1 LRPVF
6 AHAKADP
13 KRVVYAEGEDERVLR
28 AVQQVILD
36 RVARPIVI
44 GRTEVVQR
52 RLERLALA
60 MRPGEHFELVD
71 PESDP
76 RFNAYWT
83 HYHRLTERKGVSP
96 DFARRLVR
104 TRETVIAALMVAR
117 GEADALLC
125 GAVGQYHRHLRHLID
140 IIGLAPGASVPAAL
154 STLVMPQTTVFLCD
168 TYVNADPSADQLSGI
183 TIRAA
188 EAIRHFGVE
197 PKVALLSHSNFGSS
211 DSASARKMREVLRLV
226 RAAAPEL
233 EIEGEMHG
241 DAAICEDIRTR
252 IFPNSR
258 LKGAA
263 NLLVLPTLDA
273 ANIAFNLLKTL
284 GDGLHVGPILL
295 GIAKPAH
302 IVTPSVTVRGLVNM
316 SAVAVSDAQFFAGAA

>member
-1 LRPVF
+1 
-6 AHAKADP
+6 
-13 KRVVYAEGEDERVLR
+13 
-28 AVQQVILD
+28 
-36 RVARPIVI
+36 
-44 GRTEVVQR
+44 
-52 RLERLALA
+52 
-60 MRPGEHFELVD
+60 
-71 PESDP
+71 
-76 RFNAYWT
+76 
-83 HYHRLTERKGVSP
+83 
-96 DFARRLVR
+96 
-104 TRETVIAALMVAR
+104 MVTR

-226 RAAAPEL
+226 REAAPEL